1 MNIMT
6 PFVRASLTRAA
17 VLTVIATAHAAEQI
31 VDTATSN
38 INVATGD
45 SVWFDSTNTNA
56 AIGVTTINGAT
67 PATGPLPGWAH
78 TRWSFLKYD
87 GASVVEIPNGE
98 KIVGT
103 ANLATVTPTSVYYD
117 NNAASA
123 TAGNLTLGLLETT
136 RDFQILPGSTTDV
149 TLGGLLYHGN
159 SHWVKPG
166 TGTGT
171 AALTSSSGQLT
182 VVTNGGQPDYQING
196 VVIKDFDGTTPLTLV
211 KTGPEPLGL
220 AGVANTYTGGTW
232 INNGRLRATNAGS
245 YGAASGLVH
254 VNGANSQA
262 CLAVTGTFGQSFE
275 IEGLGWSE
283 GTEKRGAIRFE
294 GAATVGG
301 SVSLTG
307 DSRMVVNSNI
317 TGTINGALNGSA
329 PLEIGYAGGTAFA
342 GTLNLN
348 GSGTG
353 MTGPVTVT
361 LGRLNVNNGLN
372 APVTVSAGATL
383 GGESTIAGNVTL
395 AATSGVAV
403 NGATT
408 GVLDVAG
415 TVDISAGTVNLVAS
429 GAPASPATSFTA
441 FTYDTLTGP
450 ATNLTVSGL
459 RDGIVTDDSA
469 NSQVLV
475 NFTPGTLVWTGAAN
489 ANWTQNADLNFDNGA
504 ATSFFNG
511 DKVSFTEAA
520 AVKTVTLVGTLYPG
534 SLTFDHTSDYT
545 VTGANAG
552 IAGPTG
558 VTKNGSG
565 TLNLGGQTNSF
576 TGPVLVNA
584 GRIKY
589 TNYWEGLGYSSGV
602 TVAAGAQV
610 DLNGAF
616 PNNVGRTYEWT
627 IAGSGPDGAGA
638 ITNTGAG
645 APGENAG
652 IRVLTLSADA
662 AIGGT
667 GGRMDVGNGA
677 GTGVLNGNGHTLT
690 KVGTN
695 GMGFRANASGTPVNF
710 VIANGF
716 AWAENTDN
724 AWGGAT
730 GSLRIKNGARA
741 GTYGARTIATPVIL
755 EAGSKLYNEGG
766 GLGNWTGSV
775 TLEGDATVESGNG
788 LMDLIG
794 PVTGAFSL
802 TKTGAQALYLADAQ
816 YTGNTTVSAGTL
828 SLGTPTLANG
838 STVSIAGTGAAKL
851 DLPHNEEDTVAVL
864 LINGVPQPAG
874 IYGSSASAAPVP
886 DDVHFAGSGTLNV
899 TSSGNPYQTWAAL
912 NGIPGAAGAAD
923 SDGDGISNA
932 IEFLIGGD
940 PSGPDS
946 NSAALLPTV
955 DNSNASYVD
964 FVFRRTDDAAES
976 EHFVE
981 YGSDLTGWTTAEPG
995 EPEENPVVITDTDDG
1010 FGEGID
1016 QVTVRIPRALAED
1029 ARLFVRLR
1037 VNIP

>member
-1 MNIMT
+1 MNIMN

-56 AIGVTTINGAT
+56 AIGVTTINGVT
-67 PATGPLPGWAH
+67 PATGLLPGWAH

-87 GASVVEIPNGE
+87 GANVVEVPNAE
-98 KIVGT
+98 KVLGT
-103 ANLATVTPTSVYYD
+103 ANLATATATSVYYD
-117 NNAASA
+117 NVAGSTLTASQA
-123 TAGNLTLGLLETT
+123 IGHVETT
-136 RDFQILPGSTTDV
+136 RDFVINGGATLDV
-149 TLGGLLYHGN
+149 AKGGLLFHNN
-159 SHWVKPG
+159 SHWMKNG
-166 TGTGT
+166 GTGT
-171 AALTSSSGQLT
+171 AAVTSSSGQLT
-182 VVTNGGQPDYQING
+182 VVANGNATDYQING
-196 VVIKDFDGTTPLTLV
+196 VVVKDFDGTTPLALV
-211 KTGPEPLGL
+211 KTGPDALGL
-220 AGVANTYTGGTW
+220 ASVANTYTGGTW

-245 YGAASGLVH
+245 YGAASGLVR

-262 CLAVTGTFGQSFE
+262 CLAVTGTFGQSF
-275 IEGLGWSE
+275 LGWSE

-294 GAATVGG
+294 GAATVSG
-301 SVSLTG
+301 SVSLTN
-307 DSRMVVNSNI
+307 SARIVVNSNI

-329 PLEIGYAGGTAFA
+329 PLEIGFPGGTAFA

-353 MTGPVTVT
+353 MTGPVTVS

-372 APVTVSAGATL
+372 APVTVAAGATL

-395 AATSGVAV
+395 ADTSNIAV
-403 NGATT
+403 NGATA

-459 RDGIVTDDSA
+459 RGGTATDDSA

-534 SLTFDHTSDYT
+534 SITFDHTSDYT

-589 TNYWEGLGYSSGV
+589 TNYWEGLGNSSGV

-645 APGENAG
+645 APGESAG
-652 IRVLTLSADA
+652 IRVLTLSGDA

-667 GGRMDVGNGA
+667 GGRIDVGNSA

-724 AWGGAT
+724 AWGAAT

-741 GTYGARTIATPVIL
+741 GTYGTRQIATPVFL

-766 GLGNWTGSV
+766 GKGTWIGNV

-788 LMDLIG
+788 LMDLMG
-794 PVTGAFSL
+794 TVTGTASL

-816 YTGNTTVSAGTL
+816 YAGNTTVSAGTL
-828 SLGTPTLANG
+828 SLGTPTLADG
-838 STVSIAGTGAAKL
+838 STVSIAGTGAALL
-851 DLPHNEEDTVAVL
+851 DLPHNEEDTVSVL
-864 LINGVPQPAG
+864 LINGVPQAAG

-886 DDVHFAGSGTLNV
+886 DDVHFSGSGTLKV

-912 NGIPGAAGAAD
+912 NGIPGASGAAD
-923 SDGDGISNA
+923 ADGDGISNA

-964 FVFRRTDDAAES
+964 FVFRRTDEAAES

-981 YGSDLTGWTTAEPG
+981 YGSELTGWTTAEPG
-995 EPEENPVVITDTDDG
+995 EPVENPVVITETDDG